1 MQRATSQRL
10 VKSPLQINSLKNL
23 VRSAWTLC
31 FESGYLTRPRS
42 LIKKL
47 KAAALRVKNDAL
59 TTYFVARDP
68 NTPIVVR
75 LLALAIAAYAMSPVD
90 LIPDFIPIVGYLD
103 DIILLPLG
111 IMLVIRLTPTNVIE
125 ASRAKAAEV
134 IARPVSHTAAV
145 VIVVTWVLYVSAFGF
160 LLWDGVEP

>member
-1 MQRATSQRL
+1 M
-10 VKSPLQINSLKNL
+10 
-23 VRSAWTLC
+23 
-31 FESGYLTRPRS
+31 
-42 LIKKL
+42 IKKL

-134 IARPVSHTAAV
+134 IARPVSHTAAAV
-145 VIVVTWVLYVSAFGF
+145 VITAWLLCAAAFGF
-160 LLWDGVEP
+160 LVLEHSAR